1 MHHFEEVL
9 LRDFEAK
16 LHLNR
21 ISLRLDH
28 VMQRNYT
35 GPKRIYHCLFNRRFE
50 TFFKVLK
57 CIFYFNLKI
66 YILL

>member
-16 LHLNR
+16 LHRNR
-21 ISLRLDH
+21 ISLRLEFDH

-50 TFFKVLK
+50 
-57 CIFYFNLKI
+57 
-66 YILL
+66 